1 MKEIVK
7 FGLVIGVLLCSA
19 IGTASA
25 QEYSDDYK
33 AGFYDAAM
41 IVGQA
46 TFTYGNLVDLYYSLG
61 GESAILTADNQ
72 DIVEYYNNQ
81 TTQFNEQ
88 LVPYVNGVIDQVFG
102 SNDNRTEDMYLGELP
117 LIS

>member
-7 FGLVIGVLLCSA
+7 YGLVMGILLCGA
-19 IGTASA
+19 IGAASA
-25 QEYSDDYK
+25 QEFSEDYK

-46 TFTYGNLVDLYYSLG
+46 TFTYGNLVDLYYGLG
-61 GESAILTADNQ
+61 GESVVLTADNQ
-72 DIVEYYNNQ
+72 EIIEYYNNQ

-102 SNDNRTEDMYLGELP
+102 PDDNRTEDMYLGELP